1 MRNRRRS
8 VLGFATALG
17 LTGFALVIAAEER
30 ARAFQ
35 DDAKPAEVSVP
46 EPTSVAAENGVL
58 DITLTASPASVEV
71 AGRTFKTNVYNGMYI
86 PPVLRLKRGEE
97 LRLTLVNETDRA
109 ELEVDEPQATNLH
122 YHGMAIPPVQ
132 PADDVYML
140 VPPAKMHL
148 GKHHA
153 HHVEGMELKE
163 TNSFEY
169 RWTVPADHPMGIY
182 WYHPHPHG
190 KTEEQVLDGMA
201 GLLVVDGFIETHYPE
216 LSGLK
221 RRTFIFKD
229 LELPGSEDDDDI
241 PKTKTINGVLGGVV
255 RAAPGSIEL
264 WELGNISADSYIDF
278 ALDGHKVWV
287 IERDGNAVAKPE
299 LTDHV
304 FLPPSSRAEIV
315 VAVSAPGDYALRSRE
330 VETGKAGHP
339 NPDVVLATLK
349 VEGVAVDGSAMR
361 ERLSQPAAVPAAGH
375 TAAEIEAMP
384 VTRQRRLVYTEN
396 EEGTEFY
403 LNGKQFDMERI
414 DAEVKLGDVEE
425 WTLVNDSDERH
436 TFHIHQTEFLVQS
449 VGDNPLETPGVRDNV
464 DLPFRDPETKKPG
477 VVKLKIPFTNPVI
490 VGKFPYHCHILE
502 HEDGGMMQ
510 NIRVLP

>member
-1 MRNRRRS
+1 MVGRFGMRTGES
-8 VLGFATALG
+8 VLGVVTALG
-17 LTGFALVIAAEER
+17 LCSFALVIEAEER
-30 ARAFQ
+30 APALQ
-35 DDAKPAEVSVP
+35 AEAPPSDASVP
-46 EPTSVAAENGVL
+46 EPPSVASENGVL
-58 DITLTASPASVEV
+58 AITLTAKPASVEV
-71 AGRTFKTNVYNGMYI
+71 AGKTFKTNVYNGLYI
-86 PPVLRLKRGEE
+86 PP
-97 LRLTLVNETDRA
+97 
-109 ELEVDEPQATNLH
+109 H
-122 YHGMAIPPVQ
+122 
-132 PADDVYML
+132 
-140 VPPAKMHL
+140 
-148 GKHHA
+148 
-153 HHVEGMELKE
+153 
-163 TNSFEY
+163 
-169 RWTVPADHPMGIY
+169 
-182 WYHPHPHG
+182 
-190 KTEEQVLDGMA
+190 
-201 GLLVVDGFIETHYPE
+201 PE
-216 LSGLK
+216 LAGLK

-229 LELPGSEDDDDI
+229 LELPGSGDEDDV

-255 RAAPGSIEL
+255 QTQPGSLEL
-264 WELGNISADSYIDF
+264 WELGNIGADSYIDF

-287 IERDGNAVAKPE
+287 LERDGNALAKPE

-315 VAVSAPGDYALRSRE
+315 VEAGAAGDYAIRSRA
-330 VETGKAGHP
+330 VETGAAGDP

-349 VEGVAVDGSAMR
+349 VAGDKVDGSALR
-361 ERLSQPAAVPAAGH
+361 ARLEQPAVASTGH

-436 TFHIHQTEFLVQS
+436 TFHIHQVEFLVQS

-464 DLPFRDPETKKPG
+464 DIPFRDPTTKEPG
-477 VVKLKIPFTNPVI
+477 VVKVKIPFTNPVI

-510 NIRVLP
+510 NLRVVP